1 MNCQQEKEHSKMD
14 EEFID
19 KTLKIL
25 ISLIAT
31 NKETQN
37 LKVLNDNDKTKT

>member
-1 MNCQQEKEHSKMD
+1 MD
-14 EEFID
+14 EELID

-37 LKVLNDNDKTKT
+37 LKVLNDKKRLNSLFKR